1 MINLS
6 PKLKLLVI
14 LASVLVAAIIVTV
27 ITVVVLQKTN
37 VAKVKT
43 VSFHAASVNLN
54 VGETVELSVEITP
67 DDAKNKQIEFS
78 VGNSQL
84 VEIVSE
90 TQTSVII
97 KAKKIGETQIFVKSL
112 ANKNLVD
119 QCVVRIVDTIA
130 DDISVGDMM
139 IGEVGMETKIP
150 LLVEPLSANLQK
162 IIVVDY
168 DKNYFEYVNISIED
182 NNAFLI
188 VCPKLV
194 GTSSIVLGVDAETE
208 NGEKIVNT
216 KLFMF
221 NSYLAE
227 IDKITYMVSSSQFTE
242 MTPSNLID
250 NNKLILKSNYKLYF
264 RFYGDSLFENSINLT
279 NIIYDNSLISVV
291 QEANGQY
298 VISSFS
304 SDWETTSLRIEYGE
318 KTLIIN
324 LYYFDLEQ
332 NPDFNNALQ
341 LSDTVV
347 QNQYNL
353 ISINSQNIKVLNLMK
368 YGFVSLEINNADVN
382 NVVYDNMTFAVT
394 SSEESFLNIE
404 FLFIIDYWDK
414 ACITGSSAIGSYQIN
429 KRIQVIPVSFE
440 E

>member
-43 VSFHAASVNLN
+43 VSFHAASINLN

-90 TQTSVII
+90 TQSSVLI

-150 LLVEPLSANLQK
+150 RWNK
-162 IIVVDY
+162 FNCFGGWCRNRKWR
-168 DKNYFEYVNISIED
+168 KN
-182 NNAFLI
+182 
-188 VCPKLV
+188 C
-194 GTSSIVLGVDAETE
+194 
-208 NGEKIVNT
+208 
-216 KLFMF
+216 
-221 NSYLAE
+221 
-227 IDKITYMVSSSQFTE
+227 
-242 MTPSNLID
+242 
-250 NNKLILKSNYKLYF
+250 
-264 RFYGDSLFENSINLT
+264 
-279 NIIYDNSLISVV
+279 
-291 QEANGQY
+291 
-298 VISSFS
+298 
-304 SDWETTSLRIEYGE
+304 
-318 KTLIIN
+318 
-324 LYYFDLEQ
+324 
-332 NPDFNNALQ
+332 
-341 LSDTVV
+341 
-347 QNQYNL
+347 
-353 ISINSQNIKVLNLMK
+353 
-368 YGFVSLEINNADVN
+368 
-382 NVVYDNMTFAVT
+382 
-394 SSEESFLNIE
+394 
-404 FLFIIDYWDK
+404 
-414 ACITGSSAIGSYQIN
+414 
-429 KRIQVIPVSFE
+429 
-440 E
+440 